1 MNKVLIVEASDSE
14 CRLITSLPTKNG
26 NESIA
31 VNEMEAEKGE
41 VVKLPPGAVVVV
53 AMKFTGGT
61 AHKLIKWM
69 KAEGYRFPVLRNQ
82 TKLIFCAAY

>member
-14 CRLITSLPTKNG
+14 CRLITSLPTNNG

-31 VNEMEAEKGE
+31 IDEMEAAKGE

-53 AMKFTGGT
+53 AMKFSGGT
-61 AHKLIKWM
+61 AHELINWM
-69 KAEGYRFPVLRNQ
+69 KAE
-82 TKLIFCAAY
+82 